1 MDSHR
6 RDSKHTE
13 ALEGS
18 NEKPS
23 QASHTTADNANAE
36 PSSQVPV
43 SSEPNKRRPS
53 VLQRLKHSLHK
64 EDKKDASEEKKESIS
79 ASGPYIFAFDPDTGT
94 RRLMKN
100 PHWPEEDSWKREQD
114 KPVVPGGA
122 GYVI

>member
-13 ALEGS
+13 APESL
-18 NEKPS
+18 NEKPKQAPKISTNPAADDPTS
-23 QASHTTADNANAE
+23 QAAVASE
-36 PSSQVPV
+36 PS
-43 SSEPNKRRPS
+43 KRRPS

-64 EDKKDASEEKKESIS
+64 EDKRDTSEEKKESIS

-100 PHWPEEDSWKREQD
+100 PHWPEEDSWKREKD
-114 KPVVPGGA
+114 KPTVPGGA

>member
-6 RDSKHTE
+6 RDSKQTE
-13 ALEGS
+13 ALES
-18 NEKPS
+18 PNEKPS
-23 QASHTTADNANAE
+23 QAPHITADTATAE
-36 PSSQVPV
+36 PNSQAPAA
-43 SSEPNKRRPS
+43 SDPNKRRAS

-64 EDKKDASEEKKESIS
+64 EDKKDANEEKKESIS

-100 PHWPEEDSWKREQD
+100 PHWPEEDSWKREKD
-114 KPVVPGGA
+114 KPAVPGGA

>member
-6 RDSKHTE
+6 RDSKQTE
-13 ALEGS
+13 ALES
-18 NEKPS
+18 PNEKPV
-23 QASHTTADNANAE
+23 QASQITADTAIAE
-36 PSSQVPV
+36 PSSQDPV
-43 SSEPNKRRPS
+43 ASEPNKRRPS

-100 PHWPEEDSWKREQD
+100 PHWPEEDSWKREKD
-114 KPVVPGGA
+114 KPTVPGGA

>member
-6 RDSKHTE
+6 RDSKQTE
-13 ALEGS
+13 ALES
-18 NEKPS
+18 PNEKPS
-23 QASHTTADNANAE
+23 QAPQITADTATAE
-36 PSSQVPV
+36 PSSQAPAA
-43 SSEPNKRRPS
+43 SDLNKRRAS

-100 PHWPEEDSWKREQD
+100 PHWPEEDSWKREED
-114 KPVVPGGA
+114 KPTVPGGA

>member
-1 MDSHR
+1 MDSNR
-6 RDSKHTE
+6 RDSKQTE
-13 ALEGS
+13 ASES
-18 NEKPS
+18 PHEKPT
-23 QASHTTADNANAE
+23 QASHAIADTANAE
-36 PSSQVPV
+36 PSSQAPV
-43 SSEPNKRRPS
+43 DSQPNKRRPS

-100 PHWPEEDSWKREQD
+100 PHWPEEDSWKRETD
-114 KPVVPGGA
+114 KPTVPGGA